1 MSTDPRH
8 FRRTP
13 RAVTVA
19 AIQMACDWDIEG
31 NIARAEQ
38 LVRQAAARGAQV
50 ILLPE
55 LFETPY
61 FCIEQDARH
70 LGLARAAAE
79 NRAVAHFAPLAREL
93 GVVLPIS
100 FFERAGP
107 AYFNSIAILD
117 ADGSNLGVYR
127 KSHIPNGPGY
137 QEKNYFSPGDTGFRV
152 WNTRFARLGVG
163 ICWDQWFPETARVM
177 ALMGAELFLFPT
189 AIGTEPPPALPV
201 NSREHWQR
209 TQQGHAAANL
219 IPLLAANRYGLERSL
234 QDPQGL
240 YIRFYGSSFIADAMG
255 AKVAEA
261 PEEGDAVLIHVFDL
275 EATAQLRDNW
285 FVFRDR
291 RPDLYQRLVRSSLV
305 QPAQQR
311 QQLRGAASHLR
322 LDPRMNRAG
331 SPARGS
337 RRQLLRLAQ
346 EDFAAGIDLEL
357 HPLARG
363 QLQQLAYPLRDGHL
377 PIDGYSCW
385 HGIHCRGPPRA
396 ECSTAPRAATVG

>member
-1 MSTDPRH
+1 MSKDPEH
-8 FRRTP
+8 FRRPP
-13 RAVTVA
+13 RPVTVA
-19 AIQMACDWDIEG
+19 ALQMSCDWDTRG

-38 LVRQAAARGAQV
+38 LVRKAAGQGAQI

-70 LGLARAAAE
+70 LGLAHTVADDP
-79 NRAVAHFAPLAREL
+79 AVRHFSAVAREL

-100 FFERAGP
+100 FFERSGP
-107 AYFNSIAILD
+107 AYFNSIAIID
-117 ADGSNLGVYR
+117 ADGTNLGVYR

-152 WNTRFARLGVG
+152 WNTRYARIGVG

-177 ALMGAELFLFPT
+177 ALMGAELFFFPT
-189 AIGTEPPPALPV
+189 AIGSEPPPALPV

-219 IPLLAANRYGLERSL
+219 IPLVAANRYGLERSL

-240 YIRFYGSSFIADAMG
+240 YLRFYGSSFIADATG

-261 PEEGDAVLIHVFDL
+261 GEEGDAVLTHTFDL
-275 EATAQLRDNW
+275 NAVAQLRDNW

-291 RPDLYQRLVRSSLV
+291 RPDLYGPLTSFDGREGVSS
-305 QPAQQR
+305 
-311 QQLRGAASHLR
+311 
-322 LDPRMNRAG
+322 AG
-331 SPARGS
+331 S
-337 RRQLLRLAQ
+337 
-346 EDFAAGIDLEL
+346 
-357 HPLARG
+357 
-363 QLQQLAYPLRDGHL
+363 
-377 PIDGYSCW
+377 
-385 HGIHCRGPPRA
+385 
-396 ECSTAPRAATVG
+396 

>member
-55 LFETPY
+55 MFETPY
-61 FCIEQDARH
+61 FCIEQAARH

-291 RPDLYQRLVRSSLV
+291 RPDLYQRLVSLDG
-305 QPAQQR
+305 QR
-311 QQLRGAASHLR
+311 DS
-322 LDPRMNRAG
+322 
-331 SPARGS
+331 
-337 RRQLLRLAQ
+337 
-346 EDFAAGIDLEL
+346 
-357 HPLARG
+357 
-363 QLQQLAYPLRDGHL
+363 
-377 PIDGYSCW
+377 
-385 HGIHCRGPPRA
+385 
-396 ECSTAPRAATVG
+396 

>member
-291 RPDLYQRLVRSSLV
+291 RPDLYQRLVSLDG
-305 QPAQQR
+305 QR
-311 QQLRGAASHLR
+311 DA
-322 LDPRMNRAG
+322 
-331 SPARGS
+331 
-337 RRQLLRLAQ
+337 
-346 EDFAAGIDLEL
+346 
-357 HPLARG
+357 
-363 QLQQLAYPLRDGHL
+363 
-377 PIDGYSCW
+377 
-385 HGIHCRGPPRA
+385 
-396 ECSTAPRAATVG
+396 